1 MGTQSQ
7 DLESKYQ
14 EARAEGGQCIA
25 IGVGVGALGA
35 LAAAAMGA
43 VCPVCVVAAPAL
55 VGIGVYRRAT
65 AKKILGE
72 KLPTEPTDT
81 SMEQHTDDRKP

>member
-1 MGTQSQ
+1 MEPNDSQ
-7 DLESKYQ
+7 SKYRQ
-14 EARAEGGQCIA
+14 ARTEGEQCIA

-65 AKKILGE
+65 AKKILAE
-72 KLPTEPTDT
+72 KRPTDPTDT
-81 SMEQHTDDRKP
+81 SMEQHTDNRKP